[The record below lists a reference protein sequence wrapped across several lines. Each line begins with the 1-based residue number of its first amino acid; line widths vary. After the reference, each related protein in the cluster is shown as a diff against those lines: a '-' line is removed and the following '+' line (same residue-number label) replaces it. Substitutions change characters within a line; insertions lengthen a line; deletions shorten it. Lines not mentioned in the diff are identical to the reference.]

1 MVCARRRES
10 QVRNE
15 ERGGPSWRA
24 SATKGMSHSPSVGAE
39 GRSSMGERAGQEQ
52 TFKRTALGVVEDSL
66 KSKMFSLN

>member
-10 QVRNE
+10 QVRSE
-15 ERGGPSWRA
+15 EQGGPSWRA